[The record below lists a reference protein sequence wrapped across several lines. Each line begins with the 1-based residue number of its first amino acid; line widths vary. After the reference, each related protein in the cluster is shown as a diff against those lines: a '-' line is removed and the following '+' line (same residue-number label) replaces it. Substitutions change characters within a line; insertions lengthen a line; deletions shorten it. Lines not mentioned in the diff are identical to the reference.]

1 MGKGDRKMAPEIRLG
16 DVVTLSSESGTKLA
30 WTHCV
35 VFRVQPD
42 GKPDLFRPYVHLSDF
57 SYGHGATLITYIG
70 HEEIHG
76 VRPELV
82 ALVERCR
89 GERR

>member
-1 MGKGDRKMAPEIRLG
+1 MTTEIRLG
-16 DVVTLSSESGTKLA
+16 DVVTLNSECGAKLA

-42 GKPDLFRPYVHLSDF
+42 GKLDLFRPYVHLSDF
-57 SYGHGATLITYIG
+57 SYGHDATLITYLG
-70 HEEIHG
+70 HEEIRG
-76 VRPELV
+76 VRPELI

-89 GERR
+89 GEQR